1 MKPVL
6 ASSTLGEIRKKNVLF
21 GINNCL
27 QKMFFVIFMYWLW
40 QIHFCPSS
48 RNDFCAQRLGIT
60 ASLALITAEPGT
72 ESQSLQGSK
81 SKAAIGPSRAT
92 RLCPVLASH

>member
-6 ASSTLGEIRKKNVLF
+6 ASSTLGEIRKKKCVVWHQQLLAENV
-21 GINNCL
+21 
-27 QKMFFVIFMYWLW
+27 FVIFMYWLW

-60 ASLALITAEPGT
+60 TSLALITAEPGT